1 MSRPLSSLVGVR
13 WDLIAEPDRARLP
26 ANTEAEDGSAVYV
39 KQADGTWADAT
50 NAFDGVTPSDDA
62 IVTHIPDAPTTPN
75 RDWRPAHIA
84 PRVAPLVVWP
94 AGFGETGADSDTFAA
109 PDADPCSCAPS
120 RCDVAV
126 LRPGLRCARGDC
138 AGQQERRW
146 LGHGD
151 DVDFDAL
158 ALMPSVSAPD
168 GRDCDGPEAGA
179 TPDVATIAARL
190 GWSWVETADL
200 IPDGFWQDDRTGAI
214 RVSRRYGPDFA
225 DLGGWKHAHE
235 PGLFPTADECVR
247 AYAGSAIRAADSYD
261 AEPSADEDCDQRGRL
276 HGCPCAFQTHGTSE
290 HVSFIVHYMDGD
302 PTDSTGPDAHD
313 TPPANADRAQ
323 VEALGKRGDSD
334 DDGVLDESL
343 ADLVATAR
351 AIVAERDR
359 LRQERDHWRDAFGK
373 EQADKVAHAAMMRG
387 KNRALRAEIA
397 RLQEALAPFA
407 AVRVSEFHPD
417 AAHIV
422 SSDDAVVT
430 VGDLRRARAAL
441 NHTEK

>member
-1 MSRPLSSLVGVR
+1 
-13 WDLIAEPDRARLP
+13 
-26 ANTEAEDGSAVYV
+26 
-39 KQADGTWADAT
+39 
-50 NAFDGVTPSDDA
+50 
-62 IVTHIPDAPTTPN
+62 
-75 RDWRPAHIA
+75 
-84 PRVAPLVVWP
+84 
-94 AGFGETGADSDTFAA
+94 
-109 PDADPCSCAPS
+109 
-120 RCDVAV
+120 
-126 LRPGLRCARGDC
+126 
-138 AGQQERRW
+138 
-146 LGHGD
+146 
-151 DVDFDAL
+151 VDFDAL
-158 ALMPSVSAPD
+158 ALMPSVSGPD

-323 VEALGKRGDSD
+323 VGTRGRRGDSD

-343 ADLVATAR
+343 AVCHALGIDTSRDYDLVATAR
-351 AIVAERDR
+351 AIVAERNR
-359 LRQERDHWRDAFGK
+359 LR
-373 EQADKVAHAAMMRG
+373 
-387 KNRALRAEIA
+387 
-397 RLQEALAPFA
+397 EALAPFA
-407 AVRVSEFHPD
+407 TPD
-417 AAHIV
+417 RLY
-422 SSDDAVVT
+422 SVVT
-430 VGDLRRARAAL
+430 EGDIRRARAAL
-441 NHTEK
+441 NPTEK